1 MENVKKS
8 NGNLPWKLV
17 WDLDT
22 KDVLFCKKI
31 EGDFETINEM
41 YESISKFGVLRKINE
56 LGLNYD
62 PDISEENWYEKDCDE
77 LVG

>member
-41 YESISKFGVLRKINE
+41 YESTSKFDVLRKINE

-62 PDISEENWYEKDCDE
+62 PDISEDSWYEKVCDE
-77 LVG
+77 IVG